1 MSAATPT
8 IAHAADSAAA
18 SDHDA
23 HRAVG
28 RLIKLV
34 YSSIRRGIDQRMQ
47 ALGLTAMQWEPVFL
61 LRLRRADTV
70 AALARECQIDCGGMT
85 RMLDRLEEKHLLKRR
100 RSEQDRRVVHLQL
113 TAKGKTVAEQV
124 LPVVMDELQAH
135 LRAFTPR
142 ETSMLTRL
150 LERML
155 ANGARSAAAGA
166 RTQENTP

>member
-1 MSAATPT
+1 M
-8 IAHAADSAAA
+8 
-18 SDHDA
+18 
-23 HRAVG
+23 
-28 RLIKLV
+28 KLV

-47 ALGLTAMQWEPVFL
+47 PLGLTAMQWEPVLL

-100 RSEQDRRVVHLQL
+100 RSEEDRRVVHLQL
-113 TAKGKTVAEQV
+113 TEQGAAVAQRL

-135 LRAFTPR
+135 LREFTTR
-142 ETSMLTRL
+142 EISTLTRL

-155 ANGARSAAAGA
+155 ANGARSTAAATHA
-166 RTQENTP
+166 PEDMT